1 MEGIP
6 LHSIR
11 CRSCHDSTKR
21 PVMTHMRTPGEA
33 PSYTVGCPNK
43 CMDAVYMEIDIPLRQ
58 FPAAFQLC
66 LEQPHTDQLAADDL
80 RNFFYVPQQAGD
92 NEQ

>member
-58 FPAAFQLC
+58 FPAAFQHL
-66 LEQPHTDQLAADDL
+66 LEQPHTDQLALDDP
-80 RNFFYVPQQAGD
+80 RIFFYVPQQAGD
-92 NEQ
+92 KEQ